1 MTRTPLQVW
10 TRALFS
16 LLEDARDELDET
28 AYTAFLFVAG
38 ERLGIEASRL
48 VFGEALRAVRRDA
61 A

>member
-16 LLEDARDELDET
+16 LLEDARDALPED
-28 AYTAFLFVAG
+28 AYSAFCWIAI
-38 ERLGIEASRL
+38 ERLEREGGRL
-48 VFGEALRAVRRDA
+48 AFGEAVREKRHA